1 MYLFY
6 STFYSG
12 LLILASAFY
21 LYRIK
26 TTKLIPKI
34 FDFKMSSYMIINIL
48 LAISNIVFY
57 STQTIIVSKIAGLLS
72 NTTLFVLCLVDI
84 GILDVFSVL
93 TDGITPAKIKY
104 WTLFVAGLYLVAS
117 IELVIVLFYDWWPD
131 WLSIWINI
139 GALVLAVFTV
149 SYDNIQGYFLLYL
162 VFLKKNTQNSN
173 ITAQVRKTLKKAV
186 LINLGLLLFDWATA
200 ILYIY
205 ITFVN
210 SQDLDIKFTVLSII
224 ESNIGFHGV
233 FLISVV
239 RNLKELAFTGR
250 RASRKYQVPNHDAV
264 VSKTAVTD
272 LISATVRN

>member
-1 MYLFY
+1 
-6 STFYSG
+6 
-12 LLILASAFY
+12 
-21 LYRIK
+21 
-26 TTKLIPKI
+26 
-34 FDFKMSSYMIINIL
+34 MSSYMIINIL

-104 WTLFVAGLYLVAS
+104 WTLFVAGLYLVTS

-149 SYDNIQGYFLLYL
+149 LYDNIQGYFLLYL
-162 VFLKKNTQNSN
+162 VFLKKNTENSN

-239 RNLKELAFTGR
+239 RNLKELAFIGR
-250 RASRKYQVPNHDAV
+250 RASRKNQVLNHDTL
-264 VSKTAVTD
+264 VSKTAVAD
-272 LISATVRN
+272 SIPATVQN